1 MVRIVV
7 LDGHTV
13 NPGDL
18 GWDSLAALGE
28 LTVHERTPDE
38 LVVERGQGAAILVTN
53 KTTIDAPVLEALP
66 ELVGISVLAT
76 GVNVVD
82 TRAARAR
89 GVVVSNV
96 PAYSTASVAQHT
108 FALLLELVSH
118 VGLHAAGVRAGE
130 WSQNPDFSYWK
141 KPLRELDGQTFGVV
155 GFGAIGQ
162 RVATLALAFGMQV
175 IATPSRKLALPPP
188 GVRYTDLDVLLRE
201 AHVVSLHCP
210 LTEDTRG
217 LVRRERLLEMRRDAL
232 LLNTSRGAL
241 VDEQALA
248 DALGE
253 GTIAGAG
260 LDVLDA
266 EPPPADHPLLRAPH
280 CIITPHHAWTSRAA
294 RERLLAVTVANVAG
308 LLAGRPQNVVNG

>member
-53 KTTIDAPVLEALP
+53 KTTIDAHALEALP

-82 TRAARAR
+82 TGAAQAR

-108 FALLLELVSH
+108 LALLLELVSH
-118 VGLHAAGVRAGE
+118 VGLHAAGVRAGQ

-155 GFGAIGQ
+155 GFGAIGR

-175 IATPSRKLALPPP
+175 IATPSRKLPVPPP
-188 GVRYTDLDVLLRE
+188 GVRYTDLDVLLRD

-232 LLNTSRGAL
+232 LLNTARGAL

-260 LDVLDA
+260 LDVLDV